1 MQCLHSRAK
10 RWTNCTMFNTS
21 GASQENKE
29 QSTAD
34 KEKQQ
39 QPGRKGR
46 TRWQTIFS
54 TPGSHYCPVQFL
66 KTFIGGSVD
75 LKLTKLEDVAIS
87 VALYTML
94 IKLFFLCSV
103 IPEIGTSYKCTCMS
117 LYALAAT
124 ANQLLV
130 SVFPA
135 VQGRTR
141 ITLIS
146 QRGCVSTSN
155 VINRKWSITA
165 SAASYHFPNCP
176 SQVPCAHIFLGT
188 AFL

>member
-1 MQCLHSRAK
+1 MNKLYNVQHLWGFPGKQGTKYSRQREAAATWK
-10 RWTNCTMFNTS
+10 EGKDKVTN
-21 GASQENKE
+21 
-29 QSTAD
+29 
-34 KEKQQ
+34 
-39 QPGRKGR
+39 
-46 TRWQTIFS
+46 TIFS

-94 IKLFFLCSV
+94 IKLFFLCNA

-124 ANQLLV
+124 ANQLLL

-135 VQGRTR
+135 VQGRTQ